1 MKWRQKASLIL
12 GICLL
17 IVGLVLI
24 FNRPIQNLMINHAT
38 KTELK
43 AKITKPKK
51 TKETSFDFKQV
62 KSIDSA
68 KTLKNT
74 LNKSQGMIGKIAIP
88 AVALKLP
95 IYYGISDASLYRGAG
110 TMKPDQQMGQGNYAL
125 AGHHMNDPKLLF
137 SPIVRSKPGE
147 IIYLT
152 DGKKLYT
159 YKITDK
165 QIISKY
171 AVEWIDDVANQKLI
185 TLITCD
191 DKGVDRYAIR
201 GSLVKVQK
209 LTAGLSKKYF

>member
-1 MKWRQKASLIL
+1 
-12 GICLL
+12 
-17 IVGLVLI
+17 
-24 FNRPIQNLMINHAT
+24 
-38 KTELK
+38 
-43 AKITKPKK
+43 
-51 TKETSFDFKQV
+51 
-62 KSIDSA
+62 
-68 KTLKNT
+68 
-74 LNKSQGMIGKIAIP
+74 
-88 AVALKLP
+88 
-95 IYYGISDASLYRGAG
+95 
-110 TMKPDQQMGQGNYAL
+110 MKPDQQMGQGNYAL
-125 AGHHMNDPKLLF
+125 AGHHMRDPQLLF

-191 DKGVDRYAIR
+191 DQGVDRYAIR

>member
-95 IYYGISDASLYRGAG
+95 IYYGISDASLYRGL
-110 TMKPDQQMGQGNYAL
+110 GQ
-125 AGHHMNDPKLLF
+125 
-137 SPIVRSKPGE
+137 
-147 IIYLT
+147 
-152 DGKKLYT
+152 
-159 YKITDK
+159 
-165 QIISKY
+165 
-171 AVEWIDDVANQKLI
+171 
-185 TLITCD
+185 
-191 DKGVDRYAIR
+191 
-201 GSLVKVQK
+201 
-209 LTAGLSKKYF
+209 